1 MSDVSNVLPFRMN
14 RHSDAWMQQTTEADF
29 RRQTLRS
36 ACERDHIVFTRYF
49 FERRE
54 GLNFR
59 LNWHHEVIAD
69 AIQRVLDGEIQNL
82 VINVAPGAS
91 KTELVV
97 INLIARGLALN
108 PRARFLHI
116 SYSDEL
122 ALLNSQKARELVQ
135 SDEYQELWPLT
146 LRDDSKSVKRWNVEI
161 DGKTAGGVYAVALGG
176 QITGFRAGHME
187 EGFQGAILLDD
198 PLKVDDSY
206 SKPARTKANRRLV
219 STVKSRRANPQTPI
233 IVIMQRLAVDDCTGF
248 IKAGNLPGKWHYVEI
263 PALVDPEYVR
273 HRVPDYAAHIDTSVT
288 DAKGR
293 FSYWPYK
300 EPLDELLE
308 MERGGKNREGEVI
321 GRRVFSSQ
329 YQQRPVEEGGNL
341 IHGDWFGRY
350 TVLPRIRARK
360 IYADTAQKTSER
372 NDYTVFQCWGLGEDG
387 RIYLIDQIRGRWEA
401 PELERR
407 AVDFWNKHKV
417 YDHRVNV
424 PLSVMA
430 VEDKS
435 SGTGLIQ
442 GIRKKGRIPILGI
455 PRHKDKTVRVKGA
468 APSIAAGLVMI
479 PEEAEFVSDFV
490 TECEAFTEDDTHAFD
505 DQVDPLCDAIHDLL
519 NESPDWRKWV

>member
-161 DGKTAGGVYAVALGG
+161 NGKTAGGVYAVALGG

-233 IVIMQRLAVDDCTGF
+233 IVIMQRLAVDD
-248 IKAGNLPGKWHYVEI
+248 
-263 PALVDPEYVR
+263 
-273 HRVPDYAAHIDTSVT
+273 
-288 DAKGR
+288 
-293 FSYWPYK
+293 
-300 EPLDELLE
+300 
-308 MERGGKNREGEVI
+308 
-321 GRRVFSSQ
+321 
-329 YQQRPVEEGGNL
+329 
-341 IHGDWFGRY
+341 
-350 TVLPRIRARK
+350 
-360 IYADTAQKTSER
+360 
-372 NDYTVFQCWGLGEDG
+372 
-387 RIYLIDQIRGRWEA
+387 
-401 PELERR
+401 
-407 AVDFWNKHKV
+407 
-417 YDHRVNV
+417 
-424 PLSVMA
+424 
-430 VEDKS
+430 
-435 SGTGLIQ
+435 
-442 GIRKKGRIPILGI
+442 
-455 PRHKDKTVRVKGA
+455 
-468 APSIAAGLVMI
+468 
-479 PEEAEFVSDFV
+479 
-490 TECEAFTEDDTHAFD
+490 
-505 DQVDPLCDAIHDLL
+505 
-519 NESPDWRKWV
+519 